1 MNENMN
7 EKMTFEQAMDQ
18 LEEALKVLS
27 QGDIALE
34 QAVEYYKRGLD
45 MANLCQKML
54 RDAENEIKI
63 LQDGIEKE
71 FQIEEQLV

>member
-1 MNENMN
+1 MNDNITDQI
-7 EKMTFEQAMDQ
+7 TFEQAMSQ
-18 LEEALKVLS
+18 LEDALKVLS

-34 QAVEYYKRGLD
+34 QAVEQYKRGLD
-45 MANLCQKML
+45 MANLCQRML
-54 RDAENEIKI
+54 RDAESNIKI

>member
-18 LEEALKVLS
+18 LENALKVLS

-34 QAVEYYKRGLD
+34 QAVEQYKRGLD
-45 MANLCQKML
+45 MVNLCQKML
-54 RDAENEIKI
+54 RDAESEIKI

>member
-1 MNENMN
+1 
-7 EKMTFEQAMDQ
+7 
-18 LEEALKVLS
+18 
-27 QGDIALE
+27 
-34 QAVEYYKRGLD
+34 

-54 RDAENEIKI
+54 RDAESEIKI

>member
-1 MNENMN
+1 MNDKTT
-7 EKMTFEQAMDQ
+7 EKMTFEQAMSQ
-18 LEEALKVLS
+18 LDDALKVLS

-34 QAVEYYKRGLD
+34 QAVEQYKRGLD

-54 RDAENEIKI
+54 RDAESEIKI

>member
-18 LEEALKVLS
+18 LENALKVLS

-34 QAVEYYKRGLD
+34 QAVEQYKRGLD
-45 MANLCQKML
+45 MANLCQNML
-54 RDAENEIKI
+54 RDAESEIKI

>member
-18 LEEALKVLS
+18 LENALKVLS
-27 QGDIALE
+27 QGNIALE
-34 QAVEYYKRGLD
+34 QAVEQYKRGLD

-54 RDAENEIKI
+54 RDAESEIKI

>member
-18 LEEALKVLS
+18 LENALKVLS

-34 QAVEYYKRGLD
+34 QAVEQYKRGLD

-54 RDAENEIKI
+54 RDAESEIKI

-71 FQIEEQLV
+71 FQIEEQPV

>member
-18 LEEALKVLS
+18 LENALKVLS

-34 QAVEYYKRGLD
+34 QAVEQYKRGLD

-54 RDAENEIKI
+54 RDAESEIKI

>member
-1 MNENMN
+1 MNDNITD
-7 EKMTFEQAMDQ
+7 KITFEQAMSQ
-18 LEEALKVLS
+18 LEDALKVLS

-34 QAVEYYKRGLD
+34 QAVEQYKRGLYR
-45 MANLCQKML
+45 AKLCQRML
-54 RDAENEIKI
+54 RDAESNIKI

>member
-18 LEEALKVLS
+18 LENALKVLS

-34 QAVEYYKRGLD
+34 QAVEQYKRGLD

-54 RDAENEIKI
+54 RDAESEIKI
-63 LQDGIEKE
+63 SQDGIEKE